1 MMKTKFLKTMKS
13 ISFYLLLFVLW
24 AVIQH
29 LFVNVF
35 KWVSADMFVSPFDV
49 LVSFY
54 GFFICN
60 ANSFWN
66 HIGLTLVRLF
76 SGFALSLITGIIL
89 AAIMERFKFFRSNIR
104 ALLTGIQS
112 LPNICWVPFAIIFCG
127 LDERAVFFVIILG
140 SAPSIAL
147 AIEASIRNVDPI
159 YVKAGRTLGCNK
171 IGMYTRIYIPA
182 SMPSIILGMKQ
193 GWAFSWR
200 ALMAG
205 EMNCLFSSQSKGLG
219 YLMYNLR
226 FSGQIDNMLCIMI
239 VLIIIGMFFEKAVFG
254 KAENMILRKRGL
266 KRD

>member
-1 MMKTKFLKTMKS
+1 M
-13 ISFYLLLFVLW
+13 
-24 AVIQH
+24 
-29 LFVNVF
+29 
-35 KWVSADMFVSPFDV
+35 
-49 LVSFY
+49 
-54 GFFICN
+54 
-60 ANSFWN
+60 
-66 HIGLTLVRLF
+66 
-76 SGFALSLITGIIL
+76 
-89 AAIMERFKFFRSNIR
+89 
-104 ALLTGIQS
+104 
-112 LPNICWVPFAIIFCG
+112 PFAIIVCG

-182 SMPSIILGMKQ
+182 SMPSIILGLKQ